1 VTSNSL
7 PNCDEIKPGFC
18 EANRASI
25 DHACHERGHQPGQ
38 LIFFQESGR
47 TCYCVCGAGWTR
59 PGLVLDAE
67 GQPLPFALAQGEA
80 VLAAGLALDFEP
92 VLLGHVGMPPPRR
105 FDNMVLIRY
114 QADGFAL
121 SRVVHADTPLLTGDG
136 DLLPA
141 SRLQRDDRLVSAE
154 GEAIAIDQ
162 LTWGA
167 FDGIVPEIATA
178 LAPPD
183 DDLNGHLL
191 VIDGA
196 VTGDYAVQLF
206 ASPLI
211 EPGRG
216 GLMAVLRNRPSVG
229 SREWDAANGGNGR
242 GDAGEGAL
250 ELEHGTFYSADF
262 LTTMPPADAVSL
274 LPEDVPLQRSADE
287 VIPEDLDILDRA
299 RAALGPQAAE
309 ANLNLLI
316 DWYANGEDALSW
328 RDENGLRHLL
338 IQGGLLRRDEAMA
351 LEAAERLFDRL
362 H

>member
-1 VTSNSL
+1 MTSDSL

-18 EANRASI
+18 EAHRAAI
-25 DHACHERGHQPGQ
+25 DSACHDLGLQPGQ
-38 LIFFQESGR
+38 PLLFRESGA
-47 TCYCVCGAGWTR
+47 TCYCTCGAGWTR

-92 VLLGHVGMPPPRR
+92 VLLRHVGMPPPRR
-105 FDNMVLIRY
+105 FDNMVLIDY

-121 SRVVHADTPLLTGDG
+121 SRVLHADTPLLTADDG
-136 DLLPA
+136 LLPA
-141 SRLQRDDRLVSAE
+141 SRLQLSDRLVSAA
-154 GEAIAIDQ
+154 GEPIPIDR
-162 LTWGA
+162 LSWGA

-183 DDLNGHLL
+183 DDFNGHLL
-191 VIDGA
+191 VIDGT

-229 SREWDAANGGNGR
+229 SRQWDAANGGNGR
-242 GDAGEGAL
+242 GDAGEGVVI
-250 ELEHGTFYSADF
+250 LEHGSFYSADF
-262 LTTMPPADAVSL
+262 LTTVPPADAVSL
-274 LPEDVPLQRSADE
+274 LPEDVPLERSADG

-309 ANLNLLI
+309 ANLNLLV
-316 DWYANGEDALSW
+316 DWYSNGEDALTW

-351 LEAAERLFDRL
+351 LEAAARLFDRL
-362 H
+362 R